1 MDSINACVRRLPFT
15 VITATG
21 DRPQALDLCASY
33 IKRSTIQPFQWLVVD
48 DGNVP
53 YNPGGCDYK
62 RREPTPLTH
71 SREGCNDNSIAQ
83 NLGHVMQNITF
94 DKIVVM
100 EDDDWYD
107 PKYLETMYNLLDNAD
122 LVGEGLT
129 WVYNVKSRL
138 YKRHHNNQHASFCA
152 SGMTRKVVPLMQ
164 DICTR
169 DMTFLDMALWSESK
183 HTKHLILEED
193 THLCV
198 GMKGLPGRAG
208 VTNGHKLNDKLYR
221 GCSADEDCSVL
232 KRLVGDDW
240 RIYAEFKLEEWP
252 NVA

>member
-1 MDSINACVRRLPFT
+1 MDSVRRLPFT

-21 DRPQALDLCASY
+21 DRPEALDLCASY
-33 IKRSTIQPFQWLVVD
+33 LRRSTIQPFQWLVVD
-48 DGNVP
+48 DGMTP

-71 SREGCNDNSIAQ
+71 SSECCNDNSIAQ
-83 NLGHVMQNITF
+83 NLGFALKHVTF

-107 PKYLETMYNLLDNAD
+107 PNYLETMYNLLDTAN

-138 YKRHHNNQHASFCA
+138 YKRHNNTQHASFCC
-152 SGMTRKVVPLMQ
+152 SGMTTKVVPLML

-169 DMTFLDMALWSESK
+169 DLTYLDMALWTECR
-183 HTKHLILEED
+183 HTKHLILEENS
-193 THLCV
+193 HLCI
-198 GMKGLPGRAG
+198 GMKGLPGRPG
-208 VTNGHKLNDKLYR
+208 VTNGHKLIDKLYR
-221 GCSADEDCSVL
+221 GCTQDVDYSVL
-232 KRLVGDDW
+232 QRLVGSDW
-240 RIYAEFKLEEWP
+240 SKYAEFKLEEWP